1 MNKEESSAFDPAAH
15 GWSVVTDGGFIE
27 LVGPIWQK
35 EEENGMI
42 ALAFTVEHKHHN
54 RRGVLQGGMIATLLD
69 RTIGTNVF
77 KANGGKPQATL
88 QLDIHYLK
96 GIKIGSF
103 VEARAKIERRTRA
116 VTFASAVASVG
127 GEPVALGHGVWK
139 ILGEK

>member
-1 MNKEESSAFDPAAH
+1 MSEKRAAFDPAAD
-15 GWSVVTDGGFIE
+15 GWSVVGDGGFIE

-35 EEENGMI
+35 EEDGMI
-42 ALAFTVEHKHHN
+42 ALAFTVAEKHHN

-77 KANGGKPQATL
+77 KASGGKPQATL

-116 VTFASAVASVG
+116 VTFASAVASVD
-127 GEPVALGHGVWK
+127 GEPVALARGCWK
-139 ILGEK
+139 MLGEK

>member
-1 MNKEESSAFDPAAH
+1 MSDERPAFDPAAH
-15 GWSVVTDGGFIE
+15 GWSVVGDGGFIE

-35 EEENGMI
+35 PEGDMI

-69 RTIGTNVF
+69 RAIGTNVF

-103 VEARAKIERRTRA
+103 IEARARIERRTRA
-116 VTFASAVASVG
+116 VTFASAAATVD
-127 GEPVALGHGVWK
+127 GEPVALARGVWK
-139 ILGEK
+139 ILGEN

>member
-1 MNKEESSAFDPAAH
+1 MSEGKNFAFDPAPN
-15 GWSVVTDGGFIE
+15 GWTVVRDGGFIE

-35 EEENGMI
+35 VEDGMI

-77 KANGGKPQATL
+77 EANGRKPQATL

-96 GIKIGSF
+96 EIKMGSV
-103 VEARAKIERRTRA
+103 VEARARIERRTRA
-116 VTFASAVASVG
+116 VTFASATATVD
-127 GEPVALGHGVWK
+127 GEPVAIARGVWK
-139 ILGEK
+139 LLGET

>member
-1 MNKEESSAFDPAAH
+1 MNKEDGPAFDPAAH
-15 GWSVVTDGGFIE
+15 GWSVVGDGGFIE
-27 LVGPIWQK
+27 LVGPVWQK
-35 EEENGMI
+35 EEDGMV
-42 ALAFTVEHKHHN
+42 ALAFTAEHKHHN

-96 GIKIGSF
+96 GIGIGSF
-103 VEARAKIERRTRA
+103 VEARARIERRTRA
-116 VTFASAVASVG
+116 VTFASAVATVG
-127 GEPVALGHGVWK
+127 DEPVALARGVWK